1 MKIERV
7 WAMPNKRT
15 FDIPPIRKLILEEIK
30 GGVIVDPFPYPFK
43 HDAIKYLNTFEAQSV
58 DNLMFDPPYSQR
70 QLREVYDNAG
80 LSLEIM
86 NNSYWSRCKAEIAR
100 IIKPGGK
107 VLSFGWNSGGIGIAR
122 GFEKTR
128 ILLVCHGSQHN
139 DTICVVEKKVQT
151 TLDI

>member
-15 FDIPPIRKLILEEIK
+15 FDIPPIRKLLDEEL
-30 GGVIVDPFPYPFK
+30 GRDFVDPFPYPFK

-86 NNSYWSRCKAEIAR
+86 NNSYWSKCKDGIAR
-100 IIKPGGK
+100 IIKPCGK
-107 VLSFGWNSGGIGIAR
+107 VISFGWNSSGIGKNR
-122 GFEKTR
+122 GFEITR
-128 ILLVCHGSQHN
+128 VLLVCHGSQHN
-139 DTICVVEKKVQT
+139 DTICIVEKKVQT
-151 TLDI
+151 TLDK